1 MIPIADWL
9 IFAALLLMV
18 GAYGVLTSKNGIK
31 VLMSIEI
38 MLNAANVTFVTFS
51 AYAQELHGLANA
63 DATGQMFALVS
74 IAAAAAE
81 VAVALAILLV
91 LYKRYGTIDVTKM
104 KLLRW

>member
-1 MIPIADWL
+1 MIPMIDWL
-9 IFAALLLMV
+9 VFAALLLIV
-18 GAYGVLTSKNGIK
+18 GAYGVMTSKHGIL

-38 MLNAANVTFVTFS
+38 MLNASNITLITFAAYSSQLHATAN
-51 AYAQELHGLANA
+51 
-63 DATGQMFALVS
+63 ATGQVLALVS

-104 KLLRW
+104 NLLRW

>member
-1 MIPIADWL
+1 MIPMVDWM
-9 IFAALLLMV
+9 IFATLLLMV
-18 GAYGVLTSKNGIK
+18 GAYGVLTSRNGIM

-38 MLNAANVTFVTFS
+38 MLNAANVTLVAFS
-51 AYAQELHGLANA
+51 AYAQELHNLASP
-63 DATGQMFALVS
+63 DATGQLLALVS

-104 KLLRW
+104 NLLRW

>member
-1 MIPIADWL
+1 MIPMIDWL
-9 IFAALLLMV
+9 IFATLLLIV
-18 GAYGVLTSKNGIK
+18 GAYGVLTSKHGIL

-38 MLNAANVTFVTFS
+38 MLNAANLTLITFA
-51 AYAQELHGLANA
+51 AYSSELHGYA
-63 DATGQMFALVS
+63 DATGQVIALVS

-104 KLLRW
+104 NLLRW